1 MKKRTDMNRVN
12 YYIWKIRLRLCK
24 KFHISHIYKTSKGVK
39 GIYGFPP
46 VLKVPVDNNIITLF
60 ANDLYL
66 GVDLLCDDYTLLE
79 CPLMQSPHYFFM
91 RAIKEGKPI
100 SETDYIKR
108 MKSGTLDARV
118 DAYIK
123 NYQKFY
129 DKYALREGEAESDN
143 YPPVLIYQIGGKKYI
158 YDGKHRAALL
168 AYKERPIRCQ
178 LVDNNFWGGEYDLI
192 SSDDRYS
199 KHIGL
204 YNQFVENNGKNRK

>member
-1 MKKRTDMNRVN
+1 MNRVN

-118 DAYIK
+118 GAYIK

-178 LVDNNFWGGEYDLI
+178 LVDNNFFGGGFELI
-192 SSDDRYS
+192 AADINYS
-199 KHIGL
+199 KHINLFTQYKELHG
-204 YNQFVENNGKNRK
+204 

>member
-1 MKKRTDMNRVN
+1 MNRVN
-12 YYIWKIRLRLCK
+12 YYIWKIRLILCR

-39 GIYGFPP
+39 GIYGFPSI
-46 VLKVPVDNNIITLF
+46 LKVPIGNNIITLS

-66 GVDLLCDDYTLLE
+66 GVDLLCDDYTLLD
-79 CPLMQSPHYFFM
+79 CPLMQSPHYFLM
-91 RAIKEGKPI
+91 KAIKEGKAI

-118 DAYIK
+118 GAYIK

-129 DKYALREGEAESDN
+129 DKYALREGDAESDN
-143 YPPVLIYQIGGKKYI
+143 YPPVLIYQIGGKNYI

-178 LVDNNFWGGEYDLI
+178 LVDNNFFGGGFELI
-192 SSDDRYS
+192 ATDINYS
-199 KHIGL
+199 KHINLFTQYKELHG
-204 YNQFVENNGKNRK
+204 